1 MSLQFEGKVAFITGA
16 ARGQGRSHAVRF
28 AEDGADIIAFDLCDQ
43 IDSVAYP
50 MATRDDLDETVNL
63 VEKTGRRIVAEQGD
77 VRDLERL
84 KAAVANGVAELG
96 RVDFVLANAGIMPA
110 AGEQRYEMSAY
121 IDAVDVLLNG
131 VYYTVEAALPAML
144 EHGEGGAIV
153 ITSSV
158 AGLNSVC
165 PRFSVRSHG
174 YAGYHAAKH
183 GVVGLMRYY
192 ATTLAEKNIRVNT
205 SRQTRPAMNDLF
217 KNAPRTTES
226 NSPLAATDRRPRIA
240 GNQVYDEVC
249 FPAGSRMTE
258 VAGRGHRHLRRMA
271 TTTGRLHL
279 TPSSPSTRPE
289 DPPALETPARRAPP
303 ADSSCPDATISPTS
317 RPAPS
322 EPNRPRE
329 KSRLDA
335 RLQQPRRKTDRGVTC
350 CRESLD
356 SPSVHRGALSLWRCS
371 SWSAP
376 RSSASR

>member
-1 MSLQFEGKVAFITGA
+1 MSLQFEGKVAVITGA

-205 SRQTRPAMNDLF
+205 VHPSGVATPMILNEAVAQNVLEHPEGNSGLENLLPVPMVESADVTEAMVYLCGQSGRYITGITLPVD
-217 KNAPRTTES
+217 AGY
-226 NSPLAATDRRPRIA
+226 AA
-240 GNQVYDEVC
+240 
-249 FPAGSRMTE
+249 
-258 VAGRGHRHLRRMA
+258 
-271 TTTGRLHL
+271 
-279 TPSSPSTRPE
+279 
-289 DPPALETPARRAPP
+289 
-303 ADSSCPDATISPTS
+303 
-317 RPAPS
+317 
-322 EPNRPRE
+322 
-329 KSRLDA
+329 K
-335 RLQQPRRKTDRGVTC
+335 
-350 CRESLD
+350 
-356 SPSVHRGALSLWRCS
+356 
-371 SWSAP
+371 
-376 RSSASR
+376 